1 MFQVKFVFEE
11 AKGQERSGV
20 PAVAVWD
27 VVRLCWAC
35 SFMLA
40 ITAAVFRARTVSA
53 LRSAEL
59 SENKETVH
67 HPESQQVVAKSKC
80 FRLCK
85 REFVAAFRNVSN
97 ASMLRSVAE

>member
-1 MFQVKFVFEE
+1 MLQVKFVFEE

-20 PAVAVWD
+20 PAVPVCD

-40 ITAAVFRARTVSA
+40 ITAAAFRARTASA

-67 HPESQQVVAKSKC
+67 HPES
-80 FRLCK
+80 RLGLK
-85 REFVAAFRNVSN
+85 HTAHK
-97 ASMLRSVAE
+97 

>member
-1 MFQVKFVFEE
+1 MFQVKFVFE
-11 AKGQERSGV
+11 ERSGV

-27 VVRLCWAC
+27 VVSLCWAC

-40 ITAAVFRARTVSA
+40 ITAAAFRARMASA

-67 HPESQQVVAKSKC
+67 HPES
-80 FRLCK
+80 RLGLK
-85 REFVAAFRNVSN
+85 HTAHK
-97 ASMLRSVAE
+97 

>member
-11 AKGQERSGV
+11 AKGQERSDV
-20 PAVAVWD
+20 PAVAVWY
-27 VVRLCWAC
+27 VVRLCWDC

-40 ITAAVFRARTVSA
+40 ITAAAFRARTASA

-59 SENKETVH
+59 SENKETASSRVSSR
-67 HPESQQVVAKSKC
+67 PETHCTQVTKSKR

-85 REFVAAFRNVSN
+85 RDFVAAFRHVSN
-97 ASMLRSVAE
+97 